1 MKIKHLL
8 IYLSV
13 PLLLAG
19 CKKDM
24 NEDPEVIPPPVV
36 VPVVPQPYSIT
47 EDFENGGKVSS
58 IGYDAGDVSLY
69 TGSWNYDGALTGTD
83 KSDVK
88 NGSKGVRIQGTPSN
102 TKRNGMLSMNFNV
115 KHLKSITIKSALT
128 NFSDKQKPGPNVTQ
142 VLKGYWELQSSKD
155 GGKTYIKVGETVNP
169 TDTAML
175 ITTTFQITDTAT
187 QRFRIVNTSELNGS
201 NRVRISIDDITFA
214 GVGDSGITL
223 SDTSPDD
230 SGTGSTGGST
240 GTANTPRGVTIGADA
255 PPATGDNSN
264 ILFGNPSSAA
274 AVSSENFLLDLGY
287 YVESYS
293 KTRGTPNWVS
303 WHLDGTNTTNAT
315 GRLDNFAAYSGLPTD
330 FFAVQ
335 SNSYSGSGFDRGHN
349 CPSADRTS
357 STAAN
362 SATFL
367 MTNMIP
373 QAPNNNQKA
382 WADLENYLRAQVN
395 GGNEVYI
402 IMGSYGTGGV
412 GSLSA
417 TPINTI
423 ASGNVTVPSNVWKV
437 AVIIPAGNG
446 DLIRAG
452 NTSAVRVIAVNTPN
466 TNSIDADWKKYLTT
480 VRSIETAVGG
490 GFNLLSALPQSV
502 QDVLETKADA
512 GI

>member
-1 MKIKHLL
+1 MMSTDGGTTYTQVGSDI
-8 IYLSV
+8 
-13 PLLLAG
+13 
-19 CKKDM
+19 
-24 NEDPEVIPPPVV
+24 NETNTMLVTD
-36 VPVVPQPYSIT
+36 S
-47 EDFENGGKVSS
+47 FKVSS
-58 IGYDAGDVSLY
+58 T
-69 TGSWNYDGALTGTD
+69 TG
-83 KSDVK
+83 KI
-88 NGSKGVRIQGTPSN
+88 R
-102 TKRNGMLSMNFNV
+102 
-115 KHLKSITIKSALT
+115 
-128 NFSDKQKPGPNVTQ
+128 
-142 VLKGYWELQSSKD
+142 
-155 GGKTYIKVGETVNP
+155 
-169 TDTAML
+169 
-175 ITTTFQITDTAT
+175 FQIKKAGTA
-187 QRFRIVNTSELNGS
+187 RINL
-201 NRVRISIDDITFA
+201 DDIMFKGT
-214 GVGDSGITL
+214 GDSGITL
-223 SDTSPDD
+223 TDTSPDD
-230 SGTGSTGGST
+230 GGST
-240 GTANTPRGVTIGADA
+240 GTGTGSTAAAPRGVSIEADA

-264 ILFGNPSSAA
+264 LLFGNPSNAA
-274 AVSSENFLLDLGY
+274 TVSSDNFFLNLGY

-315 GRLDNFAAYSGLPTD
+315 NRLDNFAAYSGLPTD

-335 SNSYSGSGFDRGHN
+335 NTSYQGSGFDRGHN

-357 STAAN
+357 SVAAN

-402 IMGSYGTGGV
+402 IMGSYGTGGI
-412 GSLSA
+412 GSLN
-417 TPINTI
+417 TTTVTTI
-423 ASGNVTVPSNVWKV
+423 AGGNITVPSNVWKV

-452 NTSAVRVIAVNTPN
+452 NASAVRVIAVNTPN
-466 TNSIDADWKKYLTT
+466 INSIDVDWKKYLTT

-502 QDVLETKADA
+502 QDVLETKADT

>member
-19 CKKDM
+19 CKKDL
-24 NEDPEVIPPPVV
+24 NEEPEVIPPPVV
-36 VPVVPQPYSIT
+36 VTPLKPFTIT
-47 EDFENGGKVSS
+47 EDFENGVKS
-58 IGYDAGDVSLY
+58 GYDVAEATTI
-69 TGSWNYDGALTGTD
+69 TGTWSYNGALLGTD
-83 KSDVK
+83 KGDIK
-88 NGSKGVRIQGTPSN
+88 NGKKSVRIQGTKDN
-102 TKRNGMLSMNFNV
+102 VKRNGNLAMLFDV
-115 KHLKSITIKSALT
+115 KHLTSISIKSSVA
-128 NFSDKQKPGPNVTQ
+128 NFSDKQFVTTTNPIP
-142 VLKGYWELQSSKD
+142 LKASWELQSSKD
-155 GGKTYIKVGETVNP
+155 GGKTYTKIGETIKE
-169 TDTAML
+169 TDTLL
-175 ITTTFQITDTAT
+175 INHIFQITDTAA
-187 QRFRIVNTSELNGS
+187 QRFIIVNTSEYNGS
-201 NRVRISIDDITFA
+201 SRVRLSIDDVIFT
-214 GVGDSGITL
+214 GVGESGITIGGT
-223 SDTSPDD
+223 DTTPGDGGTVG
-230 SGTGSTGGST
+230 GTGT
-240 GTANTPRGVTIGADA
+240 GTAATPRGVTIGADA

-264 ILFGNPSSAA
+264 VLFGNPSSAA
-274 AVSSENFLLDLGY
+274 TVSSDNFLLDLGY

-315 GRLDNFAAYSGLPTD
+315 SRLDNFAAYSGLPTSY
-330 FFAVQ
+330 FQVQ

-357 STAAN
+357 STDAN

-373 QAPNNNQKA
+373 QAPQNNQQT
-382 WADLENYLRAQVN
+382 WNNLEGYLRTQVTA
-395 GGNEVYI
+395 GNEVYI

-412 GSLSA
+412 GSLSTA
-417 TPINTI
+417 TVNTI
-423 ASGNVTVPSNVWKV
+423 AGGNVTVPSNVWKV

-452 NTSAVRVIAVNTPN
+452 NASAVRVIAVNTPN
-466 TNSIDADWKKYLTT
+466 VNSVSTDWTKYLVT
-480 VRSIETAVGG
+480 VRDIEKAVGN

-502 QDVLETKADA
+502 QDAIEVKKDT

>member
-24 NEDPEVIPPPVV
+24 DDAEVIPPPVV
-36 VPVVPQPYSIT
+36 VTPPKPFAIT
-47 EDFENGGKVSS
+47 EDFENGVKTS
-58 IGYDAGDVSLY
+58 YDVAEANTI
-69 TGSWNYDGALTGTD
+69 TGSWSYNGALLGTD
-83 KSDVK
+83 KGDIK
-88 NGSKGVRIQGTPSN
+88 NGKKSVRIQGTKDN
-102 TKRNGMLSMNFNV
+102 AKRNGNLAMLFDV
-115 KHLKSITIKSALT
+115 KHLQSIAIKSSFA
-128 NFSDKQKPGPNVTQ
+128 NFSDKQYVTATNPIP
-142 VLKGYWELQSSKD
+142 LKASWELQVSKD
-155 GGKTYIKVGETVNP
+155 GGKTYTKIGETINE
-169 TDTAML
+169 TDTIL
-175 ITTTFQITDTAT
+175 VSHVFKITDTVA
-187 QRFRIVNTSELNGS
+187 QRFIIVNTSEYNGS
-201 NRVRISIDDITFA
+201 NRVRLNFDDITFA
-214 GVGDSGITL
+214 GLGESGITIGG
-223 SDTSPDD
+223 SDTTPGDGGS
-230 SGTGSTGGST
+230 STGGGT
-240 GTANTPRGVTIGADA
+240 GTGTSATPRGVTIGADA

-264 ILFGNPSSAA
+264 ILFGNPSTAA
-274 AVSSENFLLDLGY
+274 TVSSENFLLDLGY

-303 WHLDGTNTTNAT
+303 WHLDATNTTNAT
-315 GRLDNFAAYSGLPTD
+315 GRLDNFAAYSGLPTGY
-330 FFAVQ
+330 FQVQ

-357 STAAN
+357 STDAN

-373 QAPNNNQKA
+373 QAPQNNQQT
-382 WADLENYLRAQVN
+382 WNNLEGYLRTQVTA
-395 GGNEVYI
+395 GNEVYI

-412 GSLSA
+412 GSLSTA
-417 TPINTI
+417 TVNTI

-437 AVIIPAGNG
+437 AVIIPVGNG

-452 NTSAVRVIAVNTPN
+452 NASAVRVIAVNTPN
-466 TNSIDADWKKYLTT
+466 VNSISTDWTKYLVT
-480 VRSIETAVGG
+480 VRDIEKAVGN

-502 QDVLETKADA
+502 QDAVETKADA